1 VRFAFFLAFR
11 YFRQP
16 RRNFLA
22 RLTAWAAI
30 IGIAFGTAAMIAA
43 LGLSNGFRLAIQ
55 EKIFANAPHLT
66 VFRTDGGEIRDW
78 NELNE
83 KIQQIEGVKKV
94 SAQSFNNALL
104 IGKTDSAFAVL
115 RGSREKSNISNLK
128 SQIPNSN
135 ERRTTN
141 NEQTGTTNQIKIE
154 LGRILA
160 EKTGLKTGDAAEI
173 VSGSG
178 QIGENFA
185 PVSNKI
191 EVAGVFETGLYEY
204 DSTWIRLSLAD
215 AMRLTGK
222 NLSTV
227 STIAVET
234 SDIYKSNETAR
245 KISEQI
251 GAGFKILDW
260 REANRPLFAALAL
273 ERRIALL
280 IIGLII
286 FVAALNITTTLALSV
301 SERRFD
307 IAVLRA
313 CGAGARKI
321 VSIFLIEGLMLA
333 SIGLIAGVLLGIS
346 VCFLANQFDLIH
358 LPADVYEVGSI
369 SLQVN
374 AGEVLL
380 IAAMVLF
387 LSFPASAIPARAA
400 ARMRPLENLKN

>member
-16 RRNFLA
+16 RRSVLA

-43 LGLSNGFRLAIQ
+43 LALSNGFRQAIQ
-55 EKIFANAPHLT
+55 EKILANTPHVT
-66 VFRTDGGEIRDW
+66 IFRTDGGEISDW

-83 KIQQIEGVKKV
+83 KIQQIEGVEKI

-128 SQIPNSN
+128 SQILN
-135 ERRTTN
+135 N
-141 NEQTGTTNQIKIE
+141 NEQQTTNQIKIE

-178 QIGENFA
+178 QIGESFA
-185 PVSNKI
+185 PVSNAVEI
-191 EVAGVFETGLYEY
+191 AGIFETGLYEY
-204 DSTWIRLSLAD
+204 DSTWIRLSLED
-215 AMRLTGK
+215 AAMLTGK

-227 STIAVET
+227 SIIAVET
-234 SDIYKSNETAR
+234 ANIYKSNETAR

-251 GAGFKILDW
+251 GADYKILDW

-313 CGAGARKI
+313 CGARARKI
-321 VSIFLIEGLMLA
+321 VSIFLIEGLILA
-333 SIGLIAGVLLGIS
+333 SIGLIAGVLLGVS